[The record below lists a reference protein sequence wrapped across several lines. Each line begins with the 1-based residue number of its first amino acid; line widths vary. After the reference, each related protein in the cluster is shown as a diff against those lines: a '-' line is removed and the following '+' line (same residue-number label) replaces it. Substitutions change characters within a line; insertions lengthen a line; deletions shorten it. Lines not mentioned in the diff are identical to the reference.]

1 MGGQFD
7 GDIQRATPNY
17 AINDG
22 MRRDALCKETLAR
35 MFVPVSADERDRY
48 LESIGDTHVQARLAP
63 QLSGLLALTGDHSG
77 PAPSGDPDRREA
89 PPVRR
94 TGYVDFFIQRA
105 QHSLRENYQVS
116 PTLEGN
122 YVVYSYDQQ
131 PPVFP
136 YSGLLINTKQDDQAS
151 NFFRLYV
158 HIFRLAQLAKRQK
171 ELVLRYDA
179 YIIKGAAVDLT
190 MDYSSEAQLYVPFSF
205 NFLVKQIAVVKYNIN
220 WTPTRTDSAISD
232 DPNAVTTERPTRTRT
247 TTTTVATTPL
257 NTELAPTDR
266 RDADLRTEN
275 GTEGDVDSGELL
287 ASPPT
292 QAPAN
297 MSPAQMTTPPTT
309 TTSSTTSQTPA
320 LPSTATPTPATPE
333 AHALTD
339 GRPETHR
346 PPATSRQPT
355 RRQAPDPAPRQ
366 PPVYRDPSG
375 GFDVRGTVPT
385 LVTPSRN
392 ELLTSLNT
400 PTQANPSN
408 PLMSQED
415 AAAALAAM
423 RSHRTGTFV
432 LPGAP
437 EF

>member
-297 MSPAQMTTPPTT
+297 MSPAQVTTPPTT

-366 PPVYRDPSG
+366 PPPTRDTGPL
-375 GFDVRGTVPT
+375 FTPARAPT

-400 PTQANPSN
+400 PSQANPSN